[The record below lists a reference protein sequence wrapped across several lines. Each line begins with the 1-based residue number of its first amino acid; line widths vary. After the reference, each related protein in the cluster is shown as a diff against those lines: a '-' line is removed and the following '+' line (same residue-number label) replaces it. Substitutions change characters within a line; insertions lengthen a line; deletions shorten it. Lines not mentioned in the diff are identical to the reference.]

1 MPSSELTPTEVW
13 SLILEESR
21 KVINPQTFKT
31 WLEPTEAI
39 GLSDDRL
46 LVSVK
51 NQFAV
56 DYIEGQYGT
65 VLARIAA
72 GESLETIADLEELPQ
87 PGVSEADD
95 HRVERKADAT
105 QCQLSIYTR
114 QRRRPGARRGWGT
127 AGLLPW

>member
-1 MPSSELTPTEVW
+1 MPSAELTPIEVW

-39 GLSDDRL
+39 ALSDDRL

-56 DYIEGQYGT
+56 DYIEGYAPAAAPQNGDAAHFNNLIAFMT
-65 VLARIAA
+65 TNSLAVGSNYAWVQTQMEVDTWIDYKA
-72 GESLETIADLEELPQ
+72 SETF
-87 PGVSEADD
+87 
-95 HRVERKADAT
+95 
-105 QCQLSIYTR
+105 
-114 QRRRPGARRGWGT
+114 
-127 AGLLPW
+127 

>member
-1 MPSSELTPTEVW
+1 MPSAELTPTEVW

-56 DYIEGQYGT
+56 DYIEGQYGA
-65 VLARIAA
+65 VLSRIAGTIFDTDMA
-72 GESLETIADLEELPQ
+72 IAFQSDSAEQPESLGTRPVAP
-87 PGVSEADD
+87 SEVA
-95 HRVERKADAT
+95 A
-105 QCQLSIYTR
+105 
-114 QRRRPGARRGWGT
+114 
-127 AGLLPW
+127 